1 MPATQRIV
9 RVRRQYN
16 QWVADQSLEDYALRF
31 TGRVA
36 RRWSHFRV
44 ANTAIGS
51 ISFLA
56 LEAIGGL
63 ITLQYGFTNAVCAIA
78 VVSTLIFLSS
88 LAIAYY
94 AANYGLDIDLLTR
107 GAGFGYLGSA
117 LSSLI
122 YAIFT
127 FVFFAIEAAIMAVAL
142 EMGLGIPL
150 QIGYALS
157 SLVIVPLVA
166 YGITL
171 ISRLQLWTQ
180 PLWIALQLAPFIAL
194 AITAPET
201 FGHWAH
207 FSGLDGTKIG
217 FDFALFGA
225 AASVVFSLMGQ
236 IGEQADFLRFMPPR
250 DRKKIDW
257 RWWSAMLVGGPG
269 WIVVGAA
276 KMLAG
281 SLLAVVAL
289 RHGLTPQ
296 YAAEPVEMYRVGF
309 GYLFGSDRL
318 IVGATVVFVTL
329 SQVKI
334 NVTNAYAGSIAWS
347 NFFARL
353 THSHP
358 GRVVWLIFNVM
369 ISLLIM
375 QLGAYHALGTIL
387 AAYSN
392 LAVAWIGAL
401 VADLVI
407 NKPLGLSPRGI
418 EFKRAYLPDANP
430 VGSGAMTF
438 ASLLA
443 LLAFSGMLGARME
456 PLAGF
461 VGLLT
466 AFVATPILALAT
478 RGRHYLARQPERSSS
493 WVGRKTC
500 CICEHTFDSEDMAP
514 CPAYDGPICS
524 LCCTLDARCGDR
536 CKPGHSLAEQIS
548 GVLKEAAPE
557 GTASAMLARFARY
570 AVVFLCLVLLIVG
583 AIAFVYLQALIEHA
597 DQAALIR
604 SMSWSIFWTL
614 TIIAAAS
621 TWMIV
626 LARESRLLAQEESER
641 QTSLLLDEIDAH
653 KLTDAALQASNAELQ
668 KAKEVAEAANLAKS
682 RYMIGISHELRSP
695 LNAVMGY
702 SQILSNDASIPAHRT
717 NAIRVIRRSGEH
729 MSGLIDGLL
738 DISKIESGRLYLHRE
753 ELDLREMLEQIADMF
768 RLQANIK
775 ALDFQLEISSALP
788 RAVYGDGRRLRQ
800 ILINLLSNAIKYTQ
814 KGRISFKVSYRN
826 MFAEIEIAD
835 TGIGIHP
842 DEEVRIFE
850 PFERGQQ
857 PNGMAAPGTGL
868 GLTITKMLVQVMGG
882 EISVK
887 SKLGE
892 GSAFRLR
899 LLLSEVTYPRETL
912 PKSHVQIRGYKGR
925 RRTVIVAD
933 DDRTHC
939 AIVAEMLGPLGF
951 EVIAVDSGADCLDF
965 ARERKPDL
973 VLLDVAMPG
982 MSGWDTA
989 AELRERVSPSTRIVM
1004 ISGNAFELDG
1014 RRDSVG
1020 HYDAAHIKP
1029 FYVARLLQTIADLLK
1044 LEWIVDAP
1052 EAAESARGD
1061 AVGAAQVDTKL
1072 PHMRELVDLR
1082 QLGEIGYVRGIREK
1096 LANLAAQSEE
1106 YRWLIDRLEPLSRNL
1121 DFPRYI
1127 AVLSELIEREPSP

>member
-1 MPATQRIV
+1 
-9 RVRRQYN
+9 
-16 QWVADQSLEDYALRF
+16 
-31 TGRVA
+31 
-36 RRWSHFRV
+36 
-44 ANTAIGS
+44 
-51 ISFLA
+51 
-56 LEAIGGL
+56 
-63 ITLQYGFTNAVCAIA
+63 
-78 VVSTLIFLSS
+78 
-88 LAIAYY
+88 
-94 AANYGLDIDLLTR
+94 
-107 GAGFGYLGSA
+107 
-117 LSSLI
+117 
-122 YAIFT
+122 
-127 FVFFAIEAAIMAVAL
+127 
-142 EMGLGIPL
+142 
-150 QIGYALS
+150 
-157 SLVIVPLVA
+157 
-166 YGITL
+166 
-171 ISRLQLWTQ
+171 
-180 PLWIALQLAPFIAL
+180 
-194 AITAPET
+194 
-201 FGHWAH
+201 
-207 FSGLDGTKIG
+207 
-217 FDFALFGA
+217 
-225 AASVVFSLMGQ
+225 
-236 IGEQADFLRFMPPR
+236 
-250 DRKKIDW
+250 
-257 RWWSAMLVGGPG
+257 
-269 WIVVGAA
+269 
-276 KMLAG
+276 MLAG

-309 GYLFGSDRL
+309 GYLFGPDRL

-358 GRVVWLIFNVM
+358 GRVVWLIFNVA

-443 LLAFSGMLGARME
+443 LLAFSGLLGARME

-478 RGRHYLARQPERSSS
+478 RGRHYLARQPDPTSS
-493 WVGRKTC
+493 WAGRKTC

-536 CKPGHSLAEQIS
+536 CKPGHSLTEQIS

-557 GTASAMLARFARY
+557 GTATAMLGRFSRY
-570 AVVFLCLVLLIVG
+570 AIAFLSLVLLIVG

-597 DQAALIR
+597 DQTALVR
-604 SMSWSIFWTL
+604 SISWSIFWTL
-614 TIIAAAS
+614 TIIAAAA

-626 LARESRLLAQEESER
+626 LARESRVLAQEESER
-641 QTSLLLDEIDAH
+641 QTALLLDEIDAH
-653 KLTDAALQASNAELQ
+653 KRTDAALQASNAELQ
-668 KAKEVAEAANLAKS
+668 KAKDVAEAANLAKS

-702 SQILSNDASIPAHRT
+702 SQLLSNDASIPAHRT

-775 ALDFQLEISSALP
+775 ALDFHLEISSALP
-788 RAVYGDGRRLRQ
+788 KAVYGDGRRLRQ
-800 ILINLLSNAIKYTQ
+800 ILINLLSNAVKYTQ
-814 KGRISFKVSYRN
+814 RGRISFQVRYRN
-826 MFAEIEIAD
+826 MFAEIEISD

-842 DEEVRIFE
+842 DEQVRIFE

-857 PNGMAAPGTGL
+857 PVGMAAPGTGL
-868 GLTITKMLVQVMGG
+868 GLTITKMLVRVMGG
-882 EISVK
+882 EISVR

-912 PKSHVQIRGYKGR
+912 PKSPVQIRGYKGP

-951 EVIAVDSGADCLDF
+951 EVIVVDSGADCLDF

-989 AELRERVSPSTRIVM
+989 AELRERVSPSTRIVL
-1004 ISGNAFELDG
+1004 ISGNAFELDAH
-1014 RRDSVG
+1014 RDSVG
-1020 HYDAAHIKP
+1020 HYDAVHIKP
-1029 FYVARLLQTIADLLK
+1029 FYVARLLQTIADLLN
-1044 LEWIVDAP
+1044 LEWIVDGN
-1052 EAAESARGD
+1052 EAADSAASAGDD
-1061 AVGAAQVDTKL
+1061 AVGSARLDPKL

-1127 AVLSELIEREPSP
+1127 AVLSELIEQEPSP